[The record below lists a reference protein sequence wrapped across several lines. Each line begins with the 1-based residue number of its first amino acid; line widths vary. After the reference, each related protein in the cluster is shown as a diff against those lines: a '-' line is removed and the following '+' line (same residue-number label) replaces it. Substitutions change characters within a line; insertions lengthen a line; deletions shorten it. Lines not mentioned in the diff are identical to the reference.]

1 MVVWSH
7 EAAISVRFH
16 VKHQGIEQID
26 SAEVSTALASVR
38 VNATSDQA
46 ELLAAHTNAVLTE
59 NAHMNL
65 TRVTERDQVLR
76 LHIADSATVVPVL
89 AGLEPG
95 RIIDIGSGAGYPGFC
110 LRILLGWDTTLA
122 ESVKKK
128 AAFLERAAALLDLQ
142 ITVSAER
149 AEEIAL
155 HARNEYQYVV
165 ARAVSSLPS
174 LVELASPL
182 LSKDG
187 RLVAMKGDI
196 DPEEVRRADLAAK
209 QCGMSRVETISLEL
223 PGGEKRAIISY
234 AKSGKPKLDLPR
246 RSGMAQRHPLA

>member
-1 MVVWSH
+1 M
-7 EAAISVRFH
+7 
-16 VKHQGIEQID
+16 KHQSIELID
-26 SAEVSTALASVR
+26 SAEVLVALASVG
-38 VNATSDQA
+38 VTATDTQA
-46 ELLAAHTNAVLTE
+46 ELLAAHTNAVLDE
-59 NAHMNL
+59 NVRMNL

-76 LHIADSATVVPVL
+76 LHIADSATVVPIL
-89 AGLEPG
+89 EKLEPG

-110 LRILLGWDTTLA
+110 LRILTGWDTTLA

-128 AAFLERAAALLDLQ
+128 ASFLDRTATSLRLDVVVL
-142 ITVSAER
+142 AER

-155 HARNEYQYVV
+155 HDRHGYRYVV

-174 LVELASPL
+174 LIELASPL
-182 LSKDG
+182 LSKGG
-187 RLVAMKGDI
+187 RLIAMKGDI
-196 DPEEVRRADLAAK
+196 DSEEVLRADSAGK

-234 AKSGKPKLDLPR
+234 ARTGKPKLELPR